1 MKDLFKLMSI
11 GILVFLVFTARAFA
25 TTYVVNPSNYINYV
39 SRLQPGDT
47 MLLEEG
53 DYTQNLQLRN
63 VNGNALQPV
72 VIMGKS
78 YLSRFIGQSCC
89 NTVSISQ
96 CSYLILRD
104 FGIYGNNEYVDAIKA
119 EGTAGNWAHHIT
131 IENINIYHPGVDQQ
145 VVCISTKCPAWDWI
159 IRNNLILQGGTG
171 LYLGNSDGTRPFVN
185 GIIENNLVVN
195 SVGYNL
201 QVKHQFDG
209 VRDSFSGTQVH
220 GKTIIRDNVFIKAA
234 NYSTGGNARPN
245 VLVGG
250 FPKTGWGSKDYYEI
264 YGNLFY
270 QNPVEAL
277 FQATGHVMLYGNIFI
292 NHENPGGFRAIYFTP
307 QNQVSPGDIRVF
319 HNTVLAANSSGGI
332 RLNSPDPNYK
342 QYCQGNAVFATAP
355 ITNFNDTLG
364 NITGNYDDMVQHV
377 ISVQK
382 NLQEDFYPLAGKF
395 RIPILPSD
403 AFKQLSDFDKDF
415 NNDVFDWTYCGAYT
429 RCCENKGWKI
439 SETRKA
445 LRKDI
450 ATGSDNHYRFSPQ
463 LCTAFPNPVKDHLML
478 HAEYPLEWMLFDEHG
493 SLVLRGRTDQEH
505 QEIQLAHLLPGMYFM
520 RYRVGKE
527 EGIIPIMKN

>member
-1 MKDLFKLMSI
+1 MRRNFTMGVRVVLICFLFAVKS
-11 GILVFLVFTARAFA
+11 FA
-25 TTYVVNPSNYINYV
+25 SKYTVTPANYTTYLSL
-39 SRLQPGDT
+39 LQPGDT

-63 VNGNALQPV
+63 VNGTASQPI
-72 VIMGKS
+72 VIAGKS

-89 NTVSISQ
+89 NTVSLTQ

-104 FGIYGNNEYVDAIKA
+104 FGIFGNNEAVDAIKA
-119 EGTAGNWAHHIT
+119 EGTVGNWAHHIT
-131 IENINIYHPGVDQQ
+131 IENLNIYHPGVDQQ
-145 VVCISTKCPAWDWI
+145 IVCISTKCPAWNWI

-201 QVKHQFDG
+201 QIKHQYDG
-209 VRDSFSGTQVH
+209 VRDSFSGTQVD

-277 FQATGHVMLYGNIFI
+277 LQATGHVMLYENIFI
-292 NHENPGGFRAIYFTP
+292 NHENPNGFRAIYFTP

-319 HNTVLAANSSGGI
+319 HNTVLAANGTGGI
-332 RLNSPDPNYK
+332 RVNNPDPNFK
-342 QYCQGNAVFATAP
+342 QYCYGNAVFSAAP
-355 ITNFNDTLG
+355 ITNFQDTLG
-364 NITGNYDDMVQHV
+364 NITGSYAEMASHV

-382 NLQEDFYPLAGKF
+382 MFQEDFYPLAGKF
-395 RIPILPSD
+395 RIPMLPSNL
-403 AFKQLSDFDKDF
+403 FSQLSDYGKDF
-415 NNDVFDWTYCGAYT
+415 NNDAYDWTYCGAYS

-439 SETRKA
+439 SESRKPE
-445 LRKDI
+445 RRGITTKQEDI
-450 ATGSDNHYRFSPQ
+450 TSEMKIE
-463 LCTAFPNPVKDHLML
+463 AFPSPTKDYLTIKTTS
-478 HAEYPLEWMLFDEHG
+478 AFEWMLFDQNG
-493 SLVLRGRTDQEH
+493 RLVEKGKREEGEN
-505 QEIQLAHLLPGMYFM
+505 EIDLSNLSAGMYFM
-520 RYRVGKE
+520 RYHSQDTSRVFPFIKH
-527 EGIIPIMKN
+527 